1 MKKSKPEGRL
11 AKRMAFYA
19 LNRRKAQGRSVLRQL
34 RAALPAKAEQ
44 QAVDSLSTVYGD
56 EWEAPTFDAFR
67 ARARNYDPPPL
78 HIECSGPFGAAADH
92 TENLLVRAQ
101 RKADGGGGHQGL
113 LPC

>member
-1 MKKSKPEGRL
+1 MAFTAIAPVKGKQIMKKSKPEGRL

-67 ARARNYDPPPL
+67 ARARN
-78 HIECSGPFGAAADH
+78 
-92 TENLLVRAQ
+92 
-101 RKADGGGGHQGL
+101 
-113 LPC
+113 